1 MSTVKRIESIAP
13 VGSASRVFGLLSYIM
28 MLWASL
34 IVIQGFVLGQAL
46 LPPQG
51 SLSFLQG
58 IVVVVLSCIIMALFM
73 SLNGV
78 VGLQLGIPY
87 CIQARGTFGIRGA
100 RIAEVVRLVPAL
112 VWFGFG
118 TWIGALA
125 MDGIILT
132 LTGFTTKGITFAY
145 FILLQAVQTWFAYR
159 GIKAMKWFTVG
170 ASVALVL
177 IMGQMLYQAL
187 QSENVLLDQNWNA
200 VNDWG
205 WAFWMGVNA
214 TVGILVTVMVS
225 ASDLTRYL
233 ENRKSSMWWGHFLG
247 IIPPL
252 LFMMILGFVSSVTT
266 GEWDPIQALMQLSSN
281 RVQMVLMLFFVLVA
295 QFSTNFTVNILPP
308 ALIFEELLGLNWKKS
323 IILVG
328 VLGSMTFPWILLE
341 SGTKF
346 ITFINYYTAFF
357 GPLLGC
363 MLVQRWLEAGP
374 VDLDDLYN
382 TQPSSRYW
390 YLGGFNLTAI
400 ITTAL
405 VSSFVMV
412 YYLEIS
418 WLIGMPLSMVIYAI
432 LDRLFHWNQHLP
444 EI

>member
-1 MSTVKRIESIAP
+1 MNTNNRIESIAP
-13 VGSASRVFGLLSYIM
+13 VNPTARIFHLLSYVM

-51 SLSFLQG
+51 TLTFFQG
-58 IVVVVLSCIIMALFM
+58 IFVVLLSSMIMAVFM

-78 VGLQLGIPY
+78 VGLQLGVPF
-87 CIQARGTFGIRGA
+87 CIQARGSFGIRGA
-100 RIAEVVRLVPAL
+100 RIAEVMRLVPAL

-118 TWIGALA
+118 TWIAALA
-125 MDGIILT
+125 MDGIVQT
-132 LTGFTTKGITFAY
+132 LTGFTAPGIRFLY
-145 FILLQAVQTWFAYR
+145 FIALQTIQSWFAYR
-159 GIKAMKWFTVG
+159 GVKAMKWFSVG

-177 IMGQMLYQAL
+177 IMGQILYQAL
-187 QSENVLLDQNWNA
+187 QSERFHLEQDWYAMDN
-200 VNDWG
+200 WG

-252 LFMMILGFVSSVTT
+252 LFMMFLGFVSSITT

-281 RVQMVLMLFFVLVA
+281 PILMVLMLFFVLVA

-308 ALIFEELLGLNWKKS
+308 ALIFEELLGIDWKKS

-328 VLGSMTFPWILLE
+328 VLGSLTFPWILLE
-341 SGTKF
+341 NGTKF
-346 ITFINYYTAFF
+346 INFINYYTAFF

-363 MLVQRWLEAGP
+363 MLAQRWLERNP
-374 VDLDDLYN
+374 VSMDDLYN
-382 TQPSSRYW
+382 TDATSRYW
-390 YLGGFNLTAI
+390 YSGGYNLTAI

-405 VSSFVMV
+405 VSVYVMTWH
-412 YYLEIS
+412 LEIS
-418 WLIGMPLSMVIYAI
+418 WLVGMPLSLVVYVII
-432 LDRLFHWNQHLP
+432 HRLSMLFST
-444 EI
+444 